1 MVKFQEELKKY
12 DKYSIV
18 AKWKI
23 LLLKHGVFFNSKSM
37 FNEFPNID
45 KYKTKSRVL
54 NVVTKDYEV
63 YDISNDIS
71 KIPSEVLLNDGINK
85 SIVKLRYSE
94 NSPIEIRIENNNI
107 YLYVDG
113 KKVNVSVELVEK
125 NSILNEELPNGKGK
139 IGDYIDI
146 VGIDRVS
153 ILFFEGCYNW
163 IAGKPCKFCDLHPQ
177 KQEHIPYKPT
187 LNNIKQYNFD
197 VNEWWNA
204 SKEEYL
210 PNLLYSLKRV
220 IESSVE
226 HIHIFFMAGNL
237 PTCTDVWNV
246 VEETIKYIAKEVDL
260 SLYDTYLNVAPHDR
274 LCRLK
279 KMKKLGIKYVQYNL
293 EIVEEHNFNYTCP
306 GKLKYDEFVSK
317 LYEAVDIYGKG
328 YVRSNFVLGLD
339 KMDETLEF
347 ARKIAAKGIVFDY
360 SVFQPKKNTPY
371 YYKKAPDFDEV
382 LDFTCEL
389 VKIYNEY
396 NFKPIFCSLSSRSSI
411 VNEIYDSKE
420 VESDENNN

>member
-1 MVKFQEELKKY
+1 MVRLQELNKY
-12 DKYSIV
+12 DKYSKV

-23 LLLKHGVFFNSKSM
+23 LLLKYGVSFYPTSM
-37 FNEFPNID
+37 FNDYPDID
-45 KYKTKSRVL
+45 NFKTKSRVL
-54 NVVTKDYEV
+54 DVVARNYEV
-63 YDISNDIS
+63 YDVSKDIS
-71 KIPSEVLLNDGINK
+71 KIPSEVILNDGINR
-85 SIVKLRYSE
+85 SIVKLRYSRQ
-94 NSPIEIRIENNNI
+94 SPIEIKIADSVVS
-107 YLYVDG
+107 LYVDN
-113 KKVNVSVELVEK
+113 KKADIIVELVEK
-125 NSILNEELPNGKGK
+125 NSILNEQLPSGKGK

-146 VGIDRVS
+146 VGLDRVS

-163 IAGKPCKFCDLHPQ
+163 LSGKPCKFCDLHPQ

-197 VNEWWNA
+197 VREWWNA

-210 PNLLYSLKRV
+210 PNLVYSLKRV
-220 IESSVE
+220 IESSTE

-246 VEETIKYIAKEVDL
+246 VEETINYIAKEIDL
-260 SLYDTYLNVAPHDR
+260 RLYDTYLNVAPHDK
-274 LCRLK
+274 LSRLK

-317 LYEAVDIYGKG
+317 LYEAVDVYDKG

-347 ARKIAAKGIVFDY
+347 AKEIASKGIVFDY

-371 YYKKAPDFDEV
+371 YYKKAPDFDKV
-382 LDFTCEL
+382 INFTCEL
-389 VKIYNEY
+389 VKIYKEY

-411 VNEIYDSKE
+411 VNEIYDTQE
-420 VESDENNN
+420 VESNEDKN